1 MSTTS
6 QDPIAAF
13 VNQLKESGETAFNRL
28 SEQLLE
34 NPLFMKALQR
44 TVEAK
49 GQVDRTVAG
58 TLDFVNVVSKNDV
71 QRILDELEELS
82 GKVGR
87 TQRAVASMERLLE
100 EMKSA
105 LDKMARPARK
115 S

>member
-1 MSTTS
+1 MSTNP
-6 QDPIAAF
+6 DPIAAF

-58 TLDFVNVVSKNDV
+58 TMDFVNVVSKNDV
-71 QRILDELEELS
+71 QRILDEIEELS
-82 GKVGR
+82 NKVGR

-105 LDKMARPARK
+105 IDKMARPPRK
-115 S
+115 G

>member
-1 MSTTS
+1 MSTS
-6 QDPIAAF
+6 QDPIATF
-13 VNQLKESGETAFNRL
+13 VNQLKESGESAFNRL

-44 TVEAK
+44 TAEAK

-58 TLDFVNVVSKNDV
+58 TMDFVNVVSKNDV
-71 QRILDELEELS
+71 QRILEEIEELS
-82 GKVGR
+82 NRVGR

-100 EMKSA
+100 EIKSA
-105 LDKMARPARK
+105 VDKMARPPRK